1 MPTKPIDKIRVHVAP
16 FVTKCPVNIQE
27 HAIRKAFRDF
37 AEATELWAEC
47 VTLTSVADQEQYD
60 VANELEYDSF
70 VLRVVKVLLDG
81 SEVNS
86 DHYTMDA
93 DGLLSFIDDNQPQ
106 VGGDDLDV
114 YVVLLPTDN
123 WKIIPDYFPDQWGR
137 VIAAGAL
144 ADLKLRTGTPYFDPD
159 GALVQQSRFDFG
171 ISLAKG
177 TKLTKRKDGNLR
189 FQNREFI

>member
-27 HAIRKAFRDF
+27 HAIRDAFRRF
-37 AEATELWAEC
+37 AEGSELWAEC
-47 VTLTSVADQEQYD
+47 VTMASVADQEQYD
-60 VANELEYDSF
+60 VANELDYDSF
-70 VLRVVKVLLDG
+70 ILRVVKVLLDDT
-81 SEVNS
+81 EVNA

-93 DGLLSFIDDNQPQ
+93 DGLLSFIDGNEPQ
-106 VGGDDLDV
+106 ESGDDIDV
-114 YVVLLPTDN
+114 YVILLPSDN

-159 GALVQQSRFDFG
+159 GAMIQQARFDAG
-171 ISLAKG
+171 IGNAKG
-177 TKLTKRKDGNLR
+177 VKVTKRKDGNLK
-189 FQNREFI
+189 FQHREFI